1 MSTYR
6 IRSIPAILFAG
17 VIPILNGCGW
27 NSGPRRVPIDGIV
40 LVADAPLKDGRISFI
55 PTEETTGP
63 AAVAHVVAGKF
74 RFNSSTG
81 PVVGKHKVQIESTL
95 DLGFP
100 LDDERAYA
108 NAVREKA
115 DTGESVLPRQPIPPE
130 YNEHTEL
137 SVEISTKGS
146 RHYEFQIEGPVGG
159 SLGFAA
165 K

>member
-1 MSTYR
+1 MHKYR
-6 IRSIPAILFAG
+6 PQLTPAMFLSAIILT
-17 VIPILNGCGW
+17 LNGCGW
-27 NSGPRRVPIDGIV
+27 RSGPSRVAIDGVV
-40 LVADAPLKDGRISFI
+40 LVSDAPLKDGRISFI

-63 AAVAHVVAGKF
+63 AAVARVVAGKF
-74 RFNSSTG
+74 RFNSHTG

-108 NAVREKA
+108 NAVRENA

-130 YNEHTEL
+130 YNEQTEL

>member
-1 MSTYR
+1 MFKNRLQLT
-6 IRSIPAILFAG
+6 PAMFLSAI
-17 VIPILNGCGW
+17 IMTLNGCGW
-27 NSGPRRVPIDGIV
+27 KSGPARVAIDGVV
-40 LVADAPLKDGRISFI
+40 LVSGAPLKDGRISFI
-55 PTEETTGP
+55 PAEETTGP
-63 AAVAHVVAGKF
+63 VAVARVVAGNF
-74 RFNSSTG
+74 RFNSRTG
-81 PVVGKHKVQIESTL
+81 PVVGKHKVRIESIL

-130 YNEHTEL
+130 YNDQTEL